1 MLVRMEKEIKLRIDD
16 IVKCLE
22 YLFKRERLRDMQITN
37 IDLEDTDNSLFVKIR
52 QSDFKLNKD
61 ILDKMRLQDILYTQL
76 SKEEEEFLMRKD

>member
-1 MLVRMEKEIKLRIDD
+1 MEKEIKLRIDD

-22 YLFKRERLRDMQITN
+22 YLFKRERLKDMQITN
-37 IDLEDTDNSLFVKIR
+37 IDLEDTDNSIFIKIR

-76 SKEEEEFLMRKD
+76 SKEEEEFLMRRD

>member
-1 MLVRMEKEIKLRIDD
+1 MEKEIKLRIDD

-37 IDLEDTDNSLFVKIR
+37 IDLEDTDNSIFIKIR

-76 SKEEEEFLMRKD
+76 SKEEEEFLMRRD